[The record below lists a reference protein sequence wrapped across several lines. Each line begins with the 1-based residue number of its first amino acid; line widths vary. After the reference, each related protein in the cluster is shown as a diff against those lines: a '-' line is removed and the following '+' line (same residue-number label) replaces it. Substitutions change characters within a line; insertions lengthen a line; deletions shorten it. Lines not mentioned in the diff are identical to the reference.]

1 MTNDHFLPKTSIFFS
16 RKPNM
21 NPQNP
26 KRFQIEK
33 RKTLG
38 NIMKFQNL
46 KLERERNLRSKND
59 NVLSRERVPSARW
72 VNGSNTER
80 GNYLSNWFG
89 CESEWFW
96 KFQTEWFTRVSEFE
110 SDFERVERSLSKWE
124 CLTESVSMCLN
135 FESVWERHLKVLD
148 FLVYG
153 VQILSLINLISTRQ
167 NLLHVENL
175 ST

>member
-16 RKPNM
+16 LKPNM
-21 NPQNP
+21 NHQNP
-26 KRFQIEK
+26 KRSEIEK

-80 GNYLSNWFG
+80 GNCLS
-89 CESEWFW
+89 
-96 KFQTEWFTRVSEFE
+96 
-110 SDFERVERSLSKWE
+110 D
-124 CLTESVSMCLN
+124 
-135 FESVWERHLKVLD
+135 
-148 FLVYG
+148 
-153 VQILSLINLISTRQ
+153 
-167 NLLHVENL
+167 
-175 ST
+175 

>member
-46 KLERERNLRSKND
+46 KLERERE
-59 NVLSRERVPSARW
+59 RER
-72 VNGSNTER
+72 ER
-80 GNYLSNWFG
+80 E
-89 CESEWFW
+89 ES
-96 KFQTEWFTRVSEFE
+96 KKQ
-110 SDFERVERSLSKWE
+110 K
-124 CLTESVSMCLN
+124 
-135 FESVWERHLKVLD
+135 
-148 FLVYG
+148 
-153 VQILSLINLISTRQ
+153 RQ
-167 NLLHVENL
+167 RIE
-175 ST
+175 